1 MNQSTSITIKSES
14 PQHNN
19 DVHAVIK
26 AAFGKDNE
34 VELVKQLRGSKQFIP
49 ELSMVALVDDK
60 VVGHAMLSAAFI
72 EKASSERIEVLA
84 LAPVAVHPDFQNQ
97 GIGKKL
103 VNSLLALTEVRFG
116 EIYRGI
122 IVLGANKYYSQFG
135 FVPANEFGVCA
146 PFKCDE
152 KDFMAMPIVKNGLSN
167 CQGEVV
173 YPPAFSC
180 V

>member
-1 MNQSTSITIKSES
+1 MNISISIKSEQ
-14 PQHNN
+14 PHQNEE
-19 DVHAVIK
+19 VHAVIK

-34 VELVKQLRGSKQFIP
+34 VELVKNLRHSRHFIP
-49 ELSMVALVDDK
+49 ELSMVALMDDK
-60 VVGHAMLSAAFI
+60 VVGHAMMSAAFI
-72 EKASSERIEVLA
+72 EKADSERIEVLA
-84 LAPVAVHPDFQNQ
+84 LAPVAVHPDFQNK

-103 VNSLLALTEVRFG
+103 VNSLLAFTEVRFG

-122 IVLGANKYYSQFG
+122 IVLGDNKYYSQFG
-135 FVPANEFGVCA
+135 FVPASQFGVSA
-146 PFKCDE
+146 PFKCEE
-152 KDFMAMPIVKNGLSN
+152 KNFMAMPVMNNGLSN